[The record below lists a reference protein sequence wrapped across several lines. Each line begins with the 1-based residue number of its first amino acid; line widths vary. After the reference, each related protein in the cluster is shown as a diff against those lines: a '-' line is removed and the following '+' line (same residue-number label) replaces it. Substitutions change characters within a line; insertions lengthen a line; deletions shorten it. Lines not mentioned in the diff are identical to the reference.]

1 MVIEGVAAYGASVA
15 AGTEND
21 LLFVAAFEAA
31 TGAGGILTEIVPL
44 VTGDFA

>member
-1 MVIEGVAAYGASVA
+1 MVIECVATYGASVA
-15 AGTEND
+15 AGAEND
-21 LLFVAAFEAA
+21 LRFMAASEAA